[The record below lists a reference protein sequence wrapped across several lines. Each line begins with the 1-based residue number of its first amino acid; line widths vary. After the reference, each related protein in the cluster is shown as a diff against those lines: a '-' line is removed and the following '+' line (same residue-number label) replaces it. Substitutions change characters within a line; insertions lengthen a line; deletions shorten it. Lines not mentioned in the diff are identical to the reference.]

1 MTQIHDF
8 TPGHLKFRLGRR
20 RVIAAQTCAI
30 CGLVQREHEKAQRQA
45 VKAVQQRTAA
55 PAGLEGQ

>member
-8 TPGHLKFRLGRR
+8 TPGRFKFRFGRR

-30 CGLVQREHEKAQRQA
+30 CGLVQREHDRAQRQA
-45 VKAVQQRTAA
+45 VQRTAA